1 MLQKDIL
8 PITIFEDNITTIDFD
23 LLLNDIR
30 AESLLPGNEGAS
42 LWEGG
47 VKGSFSRNS
56 KLLEVSGIHQEI
68 IKRVIQIT
76 DTHYDYKRYS
86 GMKYNYEVWWNYY
99 AEGKFQEFHSHNVNA
114 LSGIVYLTDSD
125 AATCFCE
132 RGDRHSVYPKKGKI
146 VIFPSWL
153 GHYVQPAKEERC
165 TVAFNFNFHN

>member
-56 KLLEVSGIHQEI
+56 KLLEVSGINDLLRLTRTVTKYRMSMKI
-68 IKRVIQIT
+68 
-76 DTHYDYKRYS
+76 YS
-86 GMKYNYEVWWNYY
+86 KNG
-99 AEGKFQEFHSHNVNA
+99 
-114 LSGIVYLTDSD
+114 
-125 AATCFCE
+125 
-132 RGDRHSVYPKKGKI
+132 
-146 VIFPSWL
+146 
-153 GHYVQPAKEERC
+153 
-165 TVAFNFNFHN
+165 